1 MKKNYEVVGI
11 SRIQTAKFDGYC
23 YACVGEPFFANQQ
36 GHNVEKVFVGKDVVL
51 QLGDY
56 ISLLYVKALPFML
69 RSAIINQMKGDNEY
83 EPFRYYRCFL

>member
-56 ISLLYVKALPFML
+56 ISLLYVKG
-69 RSAIINQMKGDNEY
+69 SAVYVEKCDNK
-83 EPFRYYRCFL
+83 